1 MGLLISNINLLKKEN
16 KQFKGGKMG
25 KTIAEK
31 ILSEKAGKDVIPG
44 EIIVARVDLA
54 LVQDGTGPLTVE
66 VFDKFGFKDVKPDKA
81 ILFIDHAAPSPRK
94 ELSNA
99 HNILRDFAKRTRA
112 MVSDV
117 GEGVSHQI
125 MAEKYV
131 KPGDLLVGADSHTCT
146 GGGLGAFSTGM
157 GSTDLALAFG
167 LGKVW
172 LKVPETFLFELKGK
186 LPEGVYSKDII
197 LHIIGT
203 IGADGATYKAMEFT
217 GEVLEQLSQE
227 ARLTISNMAV
237 EAGAKAGLIPTD
249 ETTRAYLKAY
259 GRENDFREIKAD
271 PDAKYEK
278 VFTIDV
284 SNLEPVVSF
293 PHTVDNTK
301 KISEAKGV
309 KIDQV
314 FIGTCTNG
322 RIEDLRIAA
331 SILKGRKKHPDIRL
345 IIVPASRDV
354 YKKALKEGLFD
365 IFIDAGAAIMAPGCG
380 PCVGVHEGVLGDKER
395 VLSTQNRNF
404 LGRMGNPKGEIYLA
418 SPATAAASAITGEI
432 TDPRDYLQ

>member
-1 MGLLISNINLLKKEN
+1 
-16 KQFKGGKMG
+16 MG

-44 EIIVARVDLA
+44 EIIVAKVDLA

-112 MVSDV
+112 IVSDV

-249 ETTRAYLKAY
+249 DITKAYLKEN
-259 GRENDFREIKAD
+259 GREEDFKEIKAD

-293 PHTVDNTK
+293 PHTVDNTR

-331 SILKGRKKHPDIRL
+331 SILKGRRKHPDIRL
-345 IIVPASRDV
+345 IIVPASRTV
-354 YKKALKEGLFD
+354 YKKALDEGLFD

-380 PCVGVHEGVLGDKER
+380 PCVGVHEGVLGDNEK

>member
-1 MGLLISNINLLKKEN
+1 
-16 KQFKGGKMG
+16 MG

-44 EIIVARVDLA
+44 EIVVAKVDLA

-99 HNILRDFAKRTRA
+99 HNILRDFAKRTSA
-112 MVSDV
+112 IVSDV

-146 GGGLGAFSTGM
+146 GGALGAFSTGM

-172 LKVPETFLFELKGK
+172 LKVPETYLFELKGK

-197 LHIIGT
+197 LHIIGE

-217 GEVLEQLSQE
+217 GETLEYLSQE

-237 EAGAKAGLIPTD
+237 EAGAKVGLIPTD
-249 ETTRAYLKAY
+249 EKTREYLKSY
-259 GRENDFREIKAD
+259 GREEDFREIKPD

-284 SNLEPVVSF
+284 SKLEPVVSF
-293 PHTVDNTK
+293 PHTVDNTR
-301 KISEAKGV
+301 KISEIDDV
-309 KIDQV
+309 KINQV

-322 RIEDLRIAA
+322 RIEDLRVAA
-331 SILKGRKKHPDIRL
+331 QILKGREKHPDVRL
-345 IIVPASRDV
+345 IVVPASKDV
-354 YKKALKEGLFD
+354 YMKALNEGLLS
-365 IFIDAGAAIMAPGCG
+365 IFVEAGAAIMAPGCG
-380 PCVGVHEGVLGDKER
+380 PCVGVHEGVLGDGER

-404 LGRMGNPKGEIYLA
+404 KGRMGNPKAEIYLA
-418 SPATAAASAITGEI
+418 SPATAAASAIEGKI
-432 TDPRDYLQ
+432 TDPRKYL